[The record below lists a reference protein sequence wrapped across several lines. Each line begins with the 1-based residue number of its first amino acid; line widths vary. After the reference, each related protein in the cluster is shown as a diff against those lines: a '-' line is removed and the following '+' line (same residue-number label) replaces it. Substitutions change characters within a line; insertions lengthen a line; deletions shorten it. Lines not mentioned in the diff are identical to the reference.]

1 MVNETMERLFPMNAI
16 SELLLAWYDSHSR
29 SLPWRGI
36 ENPYY
41 TWISEI
47 MLQQTRVD
55 TVIPRYLRFIE
66 HFPTIDSLAE
76 ASEAEV
82 LKEWEGLGYYSRARN
97 LLTGVRQIVR
107 DYHGEIP
114 SSPEKLRKISGIGP
128 YTAGA
133 IASIAFQQRVPA
145 IDGNVI
151 RVLSRVFG
159 IRENVESPESREKI
173 ELTAASLVPA
183 DRPGDYN
190 QAVMDLGAMVC
201 VPGTP
206 NCDECPLC
214 GVCDAYRTGDAADLP
229 IRPVSHPPK
238 EIRYDVLLITCD
250 DSVLMRKRTEQLLH
264 GLWVFPMAET
274 SSDIPA
280 APEIPRELSG
290 ITVSDPELLGSTR
303 HVFTHQI
310 WQMQVFSLK
319 AVSSDTTPTGYS
331 WISRDQIPTV
341 PIPTAMKI
349 PLRLLE
355 AVPQ

>member
-1 MVNETMERLFPMNAI
+1 MNTI
-16 SELLLAWYDSHSR
+16 SDLLLAWYDAHSR

-36 ENPYY
+36 ANPYY

-55 TVIPRYLRFIE
+55 TVIPRYLHFIE
-66 HFPTIDSLAE
+66 HFPTVDSLAE

-97 LLTGVRQIVR
+97 LLTGARQIMR
-107 DYHGEIP
+107 EYRGQFP
-114 SSPEKLRKISGIGP
+114 SSPEALHCISGIGS

-133 IASIAFQQRVPA
+133 IASIAFQQQVPA
-145 IDGNVI
+145 VDGNVI

-159 IRENVESPESREKI
+159 IRENVGNAEIKKEI
-173 ELTAASLVPA
+173 ERTAASLVPL

-206 NCDECPLC
+206 NCDECPLRS
-214 GVCDAYRTGDAADLP
+214 VCNAYRAGDAADLP
-229 IRPVSHPPK
+229 IRPASHPPK
-238 EIRYDVLLITCD
+238 EIRYDVLLITCG
-250 DSVLMRKRTEQLLH
+250 DSVLMQKRTEQLLH

-274 SSDIPA
+274 APENPSG
-280 APEIPRELSG
+280 PEIPRELSG
-290 ITVSDPELLGSTR
+290 IPVSDPDLLGSAR

-310 WQMQVFSLK
+310 WQMRVFSLNAASTEK
-319 AVSSDTTPTGYS
+319 APKGYS
-331 WISRDQIPTV
+331 WIHRDQLPTV
-341 PIPTAMKI
+341 PVPTAMKI

-355 AVPQ
+355 AVPL